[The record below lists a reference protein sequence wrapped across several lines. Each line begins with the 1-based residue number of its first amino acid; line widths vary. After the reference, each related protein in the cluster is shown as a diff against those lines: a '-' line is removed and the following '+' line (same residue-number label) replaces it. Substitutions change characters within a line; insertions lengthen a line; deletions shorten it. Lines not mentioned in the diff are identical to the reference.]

1 MAKPERER
9 NMTDVRMRKTQVDTL
24 NASFVEI
31 MGSVQKAQ
39 GEYRSQFRARIE
51 RQYKIAK
58 PDATEAEIEAALDQK
73 RPIFAEQILSGAG
86 QAQRAEA
93 MQLLESI
100 RERHEHII
108 KLEESIKELRQ
119 MFNDMAILVQQQGE
133 VLNDIEKSVESAVN
147 YTDKG
152 LSDMKVSL
160 KLQKK
165 TRKVRRITRLNE
177 TCTNEYLIENVHPFL
192 LHRHSA
198 RHHFGANTGLCF
210 EIALVFGVF
219 LMLLF
224 ICQVNLPQLIPKG
237 NGAWDYKVH
246 DE

>member
-1 MAKPERER
+1 MDADNQAFEQTEMAKPERER

-165 TRKVRRITRLNE
+165 TRKVRRTTPSN
-177 TCTNEYLIENVHPFL
+177 N
-192 LHRHSA
+192 
-198 RHHFGANTGLCF
+198 
-210 EIALVFGVF
+210 IAL
-219 LMLLF
+219 MT
-224 ICQVNLPQLIPKG
+224 I
-237 NGAWDYKVH
+237 
-246 DE
+246 